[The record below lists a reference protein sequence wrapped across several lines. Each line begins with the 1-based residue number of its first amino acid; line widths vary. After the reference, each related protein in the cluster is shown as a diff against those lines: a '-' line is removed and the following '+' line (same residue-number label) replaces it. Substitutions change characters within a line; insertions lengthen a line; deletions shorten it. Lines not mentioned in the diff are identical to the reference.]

1 MSNKPKILYV
11 EDDVYLSFVTKDNL
25 EINGYDISW
34 YENGEAALKAFSD
47 HEFDL
52 CIVDIMLPSL
62 DGFSL
67 AEAIRQENKD
77 IPILFLSAKTMKEDR
92 IKGFKLGADDYI
104 TKPFSIEEL
113 VFKIEVFLKRNKIK
127 KTETKQSIAELGKY
141 YFDFEN
147 LELSENNNSQRLTL
161 RESELLHLFCQNKN
175 KLLKKEE
182 ILNTLW
188 KDDSY
193 FLSRSL
199 DVFVSRLRKYLKED
213 PRLKIENIHG
223 VGFIFKVD
231 DESLWILLGFN
242 KNYLRHSVEMTWNK
256 ALLLKWM
263 ILIVLFSL
271 QSPVFL

>member
-1 MSNKPKILYV
+1 MNKKPKILYV

-25 EINGYDISW
+25 EIKGYDIDW
-34 YENGEAALKAFSD
+34 RKDGEAAIQAFSE

-52 CIVDIMLPSL
+52 CILDIMLPKL
-62 DGFSL
+62 DGFSV
-67 AEAIRQENKD
+67 AQAIRKENQD

-92 IKGFKLGADDYI
+92 IKGLTLGADDYI

-113 VFKIEVFLKRNKIK
+113 VLKIEVFLKRNKVK
-127 KTETKQSIAELGKY
+127 KVETQSSIAELGKF

-147 LELSENNNSQRLTL
+147 LELSENDNSHRLTL

-175 KLLKKEE
+175 KLLKKED

-199 DVFVSRLRKYLKED
+199 DVFVSRLRKLLKKD
-213 PRLKIENIHG
+213 SRLKIENIHG
-223 VGFIFKVD
+223 VGFIFKV
-231 DESLWILLGFN
+231 EEN
-242 KNYLRHSVEMTWNK
+242 
-256 ALLLKWM
+256 
-263 ILIVLFSL
+263 
-271 QSPVFL
+271 

>member
-231 DESLWILLGFN
+231 DESL
-242 KNYLRHSVEMTWNK
+242 
-256 ALLLKWM
+256 
-263 ILIVLFSL
+263 
-271 QSPVFL
+271 